1 MPRFFFH
8 VRNGS
13 TFKDEVGGD
22 CSSLEAAKVH
32 AARIA
37 SDLSTDDDYKCFA
50 VTVTDEWGNE
60 VACVLVS
67 KAAN

>member
-8 VRNGS
+8 VTNGS

-22 CSSLEAAKVH
+22 DSSLEASRAH

-37 SDLSTDDDYKCFA
+37 SDLSTDDDYKGFA
-50 VTVTDEWGNE
+50 VTVTDESGNE
-60 VACVLVS
+60 VAHVS
-67 KAAN
+67 IGKAAN